1 MNPSLKYGVWL
12 GFCALGLASCGGGSS
27 ACPTGSESCACYGNG
42 TCDADLECNAQL
54 ECVVGSP
61 SSGGT
66 PGTGGSP
73 AATGGTVSGSGG
85 SVVTTGGTSSASG
98 GDTASGGSTSC
109 GDTSS
114 DWENCGECGRVCE
127 GVCEDGQCAALVG
140 CFEEDAGFTTCD
152 EYCPSIGETC
162 TEQCGV
168 AATAWNQIDLSWCE
182 NDEDPYSYVSKCDD
196 PLPYSDNN
204 AIYRC
209 CCTDS

>member
-1 MNPSLKYGVWL
+1 MTGLLARGHSMNPSLKYGVW
-12 GFCALGLASCGGGSS
+12 
-27 ACPTGSESCACYGNG
+27 YGNG
-42 TCDADLECNAQL
+42 TCDADLECNSQL

-66 PGTGGSP
+66 PGTDGGTGGSP
-73 AATGGTVSGSGG
+73 PATGGTVGSGG

-114 DWENCGECGRVCE
+114 DSENCGECGHVCE
-127 GVCEDGQCAALVG
+127 SSCEDGQCRPALVG
-140 CFEEDAGFTTCD
+140 CFEEDSGLATCD

-162 TEQCGV
+162 SEECGV
-168 AATAWNQIDLSWCE
+168 AASAWASIDLAWCE